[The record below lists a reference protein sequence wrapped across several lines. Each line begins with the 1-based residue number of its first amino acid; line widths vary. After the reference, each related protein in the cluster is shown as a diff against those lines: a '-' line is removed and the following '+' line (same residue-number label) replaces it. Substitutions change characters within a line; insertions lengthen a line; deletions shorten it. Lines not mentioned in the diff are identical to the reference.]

1 MDMGKTPVGKLLL
14 KLSPP
19 VMLALL
25 IQSVYNIVDSF
36 FVGRY
41 AAEGLTALSVIYPL
55 QLLIT
60 SVATGT
66 GAGLGILISRLDG
79 EENRRA
85 AGQAV
90 RSGLL
95 AGLLNYILF
104 AAAGLLVLRPYFA
117 VSSDNPLVREMGI
130 SYGGIVILF
139 SAGCFIEANCSKI
152 LQARGNT
159 LLPMAAQI
167 LGALLNVALDPVM
180 IFGLFGCPEMGVA
193 GAAIATVAGQW
204 AAMAVTL
211 AAVLKQHKGSGRVSF
226 RTVRQIYRCGL
237 PSIFM
242 QSLYTLYIIGL
253 NLILG
258 GFTEDAVTVLGIYY
272 KLQAFFFIPLMG
284 LQQVILPVLSY
295 NYGAGLYPRVQETIR
310 RAALISAAVAGVGTA
325 VFLAAPEALLRI
337 FSQSEGVLSV
347 GVTALRIIG
356 TSFVPAG
363 IGMML
368 TVYFQG
374 VGKGAQSMLLTLVR
388 QVFLLVPV
396 AWALHFLGLSFVW
409 LTFPITEVAVL
420 LLCGLLWKR
429 QGAPA
434 ARERQAAKSAA

>member
-1 MDMGKTPVGKLLL
+1 MF
-14 KLSPP
+14 
-19 VMLALL
+19 
-25 IQSVYNIVDSF
+25 IRN
-36 FVGRY
+36 
-41 AAEGLTALSVIYPL
+41 
-55 QLLIT
+55 
-60 SVATGT
+60 
-66 GAGLGILISRLDG
+66 
-79 EENRRA
+79 
-85 AGQAV
+85 
-90 RSGLL
+90 GLL
-95 AGLLNYILF
+95 TGLINYILF
-104 AAAGLLVLRPYFA
+104 AAAGMLVLRPYFA
-117 VSSDNPLVREMGI
+117 VSSDNPLVREMGV
-130 SYGGIVILF
+130 SYGGIVIF
-139 SAGCFIEANCSKI
+139 SAGCFIESNCSKI

-159 LLPMAAQI
+159 LLPMAAQV
-167 LGALLNVALDPVM
+167 LGALLNIVLDPVL

-211 AAVLKQHKGSGRVSF
+211 TAVLRGHKRSGKISLRAIG
-226 RTVRQIYRCGL
+226 RIYRCGL

-253 NLILG
+253 NLILA

-284 LQQVILPVLSY
+284 LQQVILPVISF
-295 NYGAGLYPRVQETIR
+295 NHGAGLESRVRETVKW
-310 RAALISAAVAGVGTA
+310 AVGISAAVAGAGTA

-337 FSQSEGVLSV
+337 FSQSEGVLAA

-374 VGKGAQSMLLTLVR
+374 AGKGAQSMLLTLVR

-396 AWALHFLGLSFVW
+396 AWALHFFGLTFVW

-420 LLCGLLWKR
+420 VLCAVLWKR
-429 QGAPA
+429 QDAGRTAVRVHA
-434 ARERQAAKSAA
+434 

>member
-1 MDMGKTPVGKLLL
+1 MEMEKMPVGKLLL

-25 IQSVYNIVDSF
+25 IQSIYNIVDSF
-36 FVGRY
+36 FIGRY

-66 GAGLGILISRLDG
+66 GAGIGILVSRLDG
-79 EENRRA
+79 EGKE
-85 AGQAV
+85 AGV
-90 RSGLL
+90 FIRNGLL
-95 AGLLNYILF
+95 TGVLNYILF
-104 AAAGLLVLRPYFA
+104 AAAGMLVLRPYFA
-117 VSSDNPLVREMGI
+117 MSSDNPLVREMGV

-159 LLPMAAQI
+159 LLPMAAQV
-167 LGALLNVALDPVM
+167 LGALLNIVLDPVL

-211 AAVLKQHKGSGRVSF
+211 TAVLRGHKRSGKASLRAMG
-226 RTVRQIYRCGL
+226 RIYRCGL

-253 NLILG
+253 NLILA

-284 LQQVILPVLSY
+284 LQQVILPVISF
-295 NYGAGLYPRVQETIR
+295 NHGAGLESRVRETVKW
-310 RAALISAAVAGVGTA
+310 AVGISAAVAGAGTA
-325 VFLAAPEALLRI
+325 VFLTAPEALLRI
-337 FSQSEGVLSV
+337 FSQSEGVLAA

-396 AWALHFLGLSFVW
+396 AWALHFFGLTFVW

-420 LLCGLLWKR
+420 VLCAVLWKR
-429 QGAPA
+429 QDAGRTAVRVHA
-434 ARERQAAKSAA
+434 